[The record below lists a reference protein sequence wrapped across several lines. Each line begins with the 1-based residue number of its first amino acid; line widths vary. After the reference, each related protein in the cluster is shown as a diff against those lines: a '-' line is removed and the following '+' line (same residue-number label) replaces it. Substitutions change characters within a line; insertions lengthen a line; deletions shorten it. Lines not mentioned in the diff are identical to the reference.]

1 LSHANR
7 GIVVLQ
13 ISTRQAV
20 VVASALVGLAILS
33 AAIVVASAT
42 GWSRTVAEK
51 SPSAPATTPVPS
63 HAADAALGVAPTE
76 TTSPP
81 ASPPVIASSAP
92 RTPSRKHNT
101 AKATTPPRVTTPTSA
116 DGRCI
121 QLPATVADKAGVSA
135 APCDGSAGQRWTFT
149 RAGAFYHAGA
159 DKCLTIGGN
168 QGRDINFRIQLFP
181 CNSGPPQI
189 YVPQPDGTLYNA
201 SANRCFG
208 IYPKSEGGPTLGIL
222 PCTGGANERWKLPS

>member
-1 LSHANR
+1 
-7 GIVVLQ
+7 VLR
-13 ISTRQAV
+13 ISRRQAIAA
-20 VVASALVGLAILS
+20 ASVLVGVAIL
-33 AAIVVASAT
+33 AAAVMVVMARS
-42 GWSRTVAEK
+42 WPRTVAEN
-51 SPSAPATTPVPS
+51 SPSAAATAPVAS
-63 HAADAALGVAPTE
+63 HAATAALGAAPTG
-76 TTSPP
+76 TTTPKAPS
-81 ASPPVIASSAP
+81 PVISSSVS
-92 RTPSRKHNT
+92 RTPSRKHAT
-101 AKATTPPRVTTPTSA
+101 ATLTPTAPPRVTTPTSA

-121 QLPATVADKAGVSA
+121 QLPATVVDKAGVSA

-149 RAGAFYHAGA
+149 RQGSFYHAGA

-208 IYPKSEGGPTLGIL
+208 IYPQSDGGPALGIL

>member
-1 LSHANR
+1 M
-7 GIVVLQ
+7 LQ
-13 ISTRQAV
+13 ISTRQAIAL
-20 VVASALVGLAILS
+20 ASALVGV
-33 AAIVVASAT
+33 AIVGAAVVVANAT
-42 GWSRTVAEK
+42 GWSQTVAEN
-51 SPSAPATTPVPS
+51 SPSAAASTPVASHATT
-63 HAADAALGVAPTE
+63 AALGVAPAGTI
-76 TTSPP
+76 SPT
-81 ASPPVIASSAP
+81 ASSPVIAPSAP
-92 RTPSRKHNT
+92 QKPSPKRKT
-101 AKATTPPRVTTPTSA
+101 AKATAPPRVTTPTSA

-121 QLPATVADKAGVSA
+121 QLPATVVDKAGVSA

-208 IYPKSEGGPTLGIL
+208 IYPQSEGGPALGIL